1 MTNAASASV
10 ARCASVVTGRG
21 RAVTTVE
28 YDASTLDLLVRHRY
42 LDDKQASNK
51 RLVGKAISQLLRG
64 VEEPPT
70 PKKLLKPDYSGPHRP
85 GYHGS

>member
-1 MTNAASASV
+1 
-10 ARCASVVTGRG
+10 VTGRG

-42 LDDKQASNK
+42 LDDKQAS
-51 RLVGKAISQLLRG
+51 LVGKAISQLLRD
-64 VEEPPT
+64 VVEPPT
-70 PKKLLKPDYSGPHRP
+70 PKKLLKSDYSGPHRP